1 MPVSVD
7 TLYTAVTVYKEARG
21 EPRQCQVLVAEVV
34 RNRMDNKGKSA
45 QQIVK
50 ERGQFS
56 WMPLIKGQSISSV
69 YNRIQSKAKNGD
81 QEAIATATSIANQV
95 LQPGYDTGN
104 NLYYFHSIKGRRHDV
119 KCGNLYFSYNRH

>member
-69 YNRIQSKAKNGD
+69 YNRIQSK
-81 QEAIATATSIANQV
+81 
-95 LQPGYDTGN
+95 
-104 NLYYFHSIKGRRHDV
+104 
-119 KCGNLYFSYNRH
+119 

>member
-34 RNRMDNKGKSA
+34 RNRMDNKGMTA
-45 QQIVK
+45 GEVVK

-56 WMPLIKGQSISSV
+56 WVPLLRGKSISSE
-69 YNRIQSKAKNGD
+69 YDRLKIRTRNGD
-81 QEAIATATSIANQV
+81 KEMLNQAVDIAQDV
-95 LQPGYDTGN
+95 LDPEYDTGN
-104 NLYYFHSIKGRRHDV
+104 NLFYFHSRRGHKYDV
-119 KCGNLYFSYNRH
+119 KCGNLYFSYRHK